1 MWESTEMS
9 FIQEWEHHHTTFMKN
24 DSTLLA
30 FIISCILV
38 IYSYLKHDIIF
49 KKSLYVEGVAVNQQD
64 ANFAEVI
71 SYTGSLQVNH
81 TLHAYTLVSSP
92 PLNLKENYD
101 LALAKGIWQMLYCA
115 SSGSDSLWV
124 HSSGNLKPSHKMFS
138 LRSAHRQTMWRS
150 HQERSPVITGRRL
163 QLP

>member
-9 FIQEWEHHHTTFMKN
+9 FLQEWEHHHTTFMQN
-24 DSTLLA
+24 DSTLLVI
-30 FIISCILV
+30 IISCILV

-49 KKSLYVEGVAVNQQD
+49 KKSLYVEGVVVNQQD

-101 LALAKGIWQMLYCA
+101 LALAKGICKCFIVQVQNLTA
-115 SSGSDSLWV
+115 SGSIVLET
-124 HSSGNLKPSHKMFS
+124 SSHLIRC
-138 LRSAHRQTMWRS
+138 LA
-150 HQERSPVITGRRL
+150 
-163 QLP
+163 